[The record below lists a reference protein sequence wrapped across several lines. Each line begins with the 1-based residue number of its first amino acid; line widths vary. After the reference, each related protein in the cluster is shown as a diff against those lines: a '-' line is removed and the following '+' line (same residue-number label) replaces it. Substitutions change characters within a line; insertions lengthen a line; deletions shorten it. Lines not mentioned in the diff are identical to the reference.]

1 MQGWSKGVIY
11 SAVAMLGIGIL
22 LIVLGWNGAAGL
34 DFVSGQVPYIISGGL
49 GGIALAGA
57 GLTLI
62 VVHSLRR
69 DLLHLGLK
77 LDRIVDAVQELQGV
91 AAVGPTAVPEDDGLR
106 VVAGRT
112 TYHAQTCHLVADR
125 DDLQVMSPESARDRG
140 LAPCRIC
147 NPHDSEEETA

>member
-11 SAVAMLGIGIL
+11 SAVAMLGAGML
-22 LIVLGWNGAAGL
+22 LIVLGWNGAASL
-34 DFVSGQVPYIISGGL
+34 DHVSGQIPYLISGGL
-49 GGIALAGA
+49 GGVALAGA

-69 DLLHLGLK
+69 DLLSLGQK
-77 LDRIVDAVQELQGV
+77 LDRVVDAVEELQGT
-91 AAVGPTAVPEDDGLR
+91 AALGPTAVPDDEGVR

-112 TYHAQTCHLVADR
+112 TYHARSCHLVEGR
-125 DDLQVMSPESARDRG
+125 EDLQVMAPETARDRG

-147 NPHDSEEETA
+147 NPHRSDRSA

>member
-11 SAVAMLGIGIL
+11 SAVSMLGVGVL
-22 LIVLGWNGAAGL
+22 LIVLGWNGAASW
-34 DFVSGQVPYIISGGL
+34 DRVASQVPYIISGGI

-69 DLLHLGLK
+69 DLLQLGLK
-77 LDRIVDAVQELQGV
+77 LDRIVDAVQELHGT

-112 TYHAQTCHLVADR
+112 TYHAQTCHLVEGR
-125 DDLQVMSPESARDRG
+125 DDLQVMSPEAARDRG

-147 NPHDSEEETA
+147 NPHESEEESA

>member
-11 SAVAMLGIGIL
+11 SAVSMLGVGVL
-22 LIVLGWNGAAGL
+22 LIVLGWNGAASL
-34 DFVSGQVPYIISGGL
+34 DFVSGQVPYIISGGI

-69 DLLHLGLK
+69 DLLQLGLK
-77 LDRIVDAVQELQGV
+77 LDRIVDAVQELQG
-91 AAVGPTAVPEDDGLR
+91 AGAVGPTAVPEGDGLR

-112 TYHAQTCHLVADR
+112 TYHAQTCHLVEGR
-125 DDLQVMSPESARDRG
+125 DDLQVMSPEAARDRG

-147 NPHDSEEETA
+147 NPHESEEESA